1 MGITSR
7 KTLTWIFPFQNQ
19 FYQDPGEINQLENT
33 QPITHVGEI
42 SLQEYIHSI
51 IYMPKSMRI
60 LCLTNL
66 FCWMSLVCYSLY
78 FTDFVG
84 EAVFGGNP
92 KVVLSFP
99 LG

>member
-1 MGITSR
+1 MSQSASYEV
-7 KTLTWIFPFQNQ
+7 K
-19 FYQDPGEINQLENT
+19 E
-33 QPITHVGEI
+33 QPELADV
-42 SLQEYIHSI
+42 SMRQYLQSI
-51 IYMPKSMRI
+51 IFMPKSMRI

-92 KVVLSFP
+92 KVFQHLIKQGVAINGMFFAC
-99 LG
+99 